1 MNKQINKGKWR
12 EVKGLIRES
21 WGDITEDE
29 LEKTNGNIDQ
39 IIGKIQ
45 SHYGDSLDKASK
57 RVNSILQEVN
67 KSIS

>member
-39 IIGKIQ
+39 
-45 SHYGDSLDKASK
+45 YL
-57 RVNSILQEVN
+57 
-67 KSIS
+67 